1 MASNVG
7 IGITDLARRGMIMAI
22 GMALASTGG
31 CSDSRKP
38 VDGDVERVTLAG
50 RSFDLDLAM
59 ATESRTRGL
68 GGRDSLASDGGMF
81 FVFPDAR
88 PRRFWMYDCLIP
100 IDIAFIDPLGYVTSV
115 HTMPTEPPRGPD
127 ESIAEYEGRL
137 PGFTSGYPA
146 QFAIELSPGMFESL
160 GIGVGDRVSIPRER
174 LKALGQATEP
184 EF

>member
-1 MASNVG
+1 MATKLKNG
-7 IGITDLARRGMIMAI
+7 FTGTTRLGMIMGI
-22 GMALASTGG
+22 GLTLASAGG
-31 CSDSRKP
+31 CSESRPP
-38 VDGDVERVTLAG
+38 VDGGVEQVNLGG

-59 ATESRTRGL
+59 STESRTRGL
-68 GGRDSLASDGGMF
+68 GGRESLADDGGMF

-115 HTMPTEPPRGPD
+115 HTMETEPPRGAD
-127 ESIAEYEGRL
+127 ESISEYEGRL

-160 GIGVGDRVSIPRER
+160 GIVAGDQLPIPRER
-174 LKALGQATEP
+174 LKTLGKAADP

>member
-1 MASNVG
+1 MASNVENG
-7 IGITDLARRGMIMAI
+7 FTDLARRGIIMAL
-22 GMALASTGG
+22 GMAMASTGG
-31 CSDSRKP
+31 CSESGTP
-38 VDGDVERVTLAG
+38 VDGAVEQVTLGG

-115 HTMPTEPPRGPD
+115 HTMPTEPPRGAD

-160 GIGVGDRVSIPRER
+160 GIGVGDQLSIPRER
-174 LKALGQATEP
+174 LKTLGKAAEP